1 MRSLLPERRRVA
13 ALLRTETVGG
23 ALLVGCALVALVLAN
38 SPLEPAYAAVRDLR
52 IGPAA
57 LHLDL
62 SIQQWTAD
70 GLLAL
75 FFFLAGLELKRE
87 FTAGELRDPRRAVVP
102 VVAAIAG
109 MAAPAG
115 IYLLTSMGEP
125 GAAVGWAIPT
135 ATDIAFALAVLAV
148 IGPHLPVALRTFL
161 LTLAVVDD
169 LLAIIVIALFYTREL
184 HPEFLALSL
193 IPLLGFGIA
202 VQRRMTSW
210 WLLVPL
216 ALAAW
221 GLMHASGVHAT
232 VAGVLMGFAV
242 PVLGPRRS
250 RGSRGADRV
259 ADPPGSAQDLP
270 GDADHLPGRA
280 ADPPGRAAGLPG
292 GTADRSGDGADVGD
306 DDGTAD
312 DASDADA
319 ARYAERLEHLLR
331 PISAGVAVPLFAFF
345 AAGVSIGGL
354 SGLGAALGTRVVLGI
369 VIGMVVGKS
378 LGILLATVVVGR
390 LSRSSL
396 LRELVLPDIVG
407 LSILGGVGF
416 TVSLLIGDLAFG
428 AAGER
433 AEHVQ
438 IAVLAGSLIASLLAA
453 AVLAVRNRHYRAM
466 SRRPPPA
473 PD

>member
-1 MRSLLPERRRVA
+1 
-13 ALLRTETVGG
+13 
-23 ALLVGCALVALVLAN
+23 
-38 SPLEPAYAAVRDLR
+38 
-52 IGPAA
+52 
-57 LHLDL
+57 
-62 SIQQWTAD
+62 
-70 GLLAL
+70 
-75 FFFLAGLELKRE
+75 
-87 FTAGELRDPRRAVVP
+87 
-102 VVAAIAG
+102 
-109 MAAPAG
+109 
-115 IYLLTSMGEP
+115 
-125 GAAVGWAIPT
+125 VGWAIPT

-184 HPEFLALSL
+184 HPEFLVLSL

-202 VQRRMTSW
+202 VQRRMASW

-250 RGSRGADRV
+250 RGSRGADGV
-259 ADPPGSAQDLP
+259 ADAPGGARDVP

-280 ADPPGRAAGLPG
+280 GDPAGRAADPPGRAADPGGRAVGPPG

-306 DDGTAD
+306 DGGTAD

-345 AAGVSIGGL
+345 AAGVNIGGL
-354 SGLGAALGTRVVLGI
+354 SGLGAAMGTRVVLGI
-369 VIGMVVGKS
+369 VLGMVVGKS

-396 LRELVLPDIVG
+396 LRELALPDVVG

-466 SRRPPPA
+466 ARRPPLA